1 MARTILCIDD
11 DRETCETLETGLAAG
26 DYEILHTDDPQQA
39 LRLLGDRSPDLV
51 VMEILLGKGD
61 AVDLIETILSG
72 EEDASSTPVI
82 VVTRAVRSPVLYGR
96 AVELGVK
103 DYLVKP
109 VLDSQ
114 LLDTVR
120 EFAEPEAPGREVDVS
135 SASRDDLEEI
145 SLSGELADVPTPEL
159 LHRLH
164 RAGVSGVLM
173 IESAKQRAGIQFRN
187 GSPVAV
193 STHRGIEPF
202 EDYLLRTKRISEEQR
217 EAVINQVT
225 FEVGGVHEIL
235 VGMGALDDDEIEA
248 AQREQAESQLFETF
262 RWTTGQYRFRP
273 GRALKAE
280 TATELDRDPGSI
292 LLKGVLE
299 CSPRDQI
306 AALLRERG
314 ELYPFR
320 GECPAYLVDE
330 MELTPEQERLL
341 EGMDGEQPLSESI
354 DGVEAN
360 ERLLYAFI
368 VTGLIEL
375 QDEPVL
381 LLEDVVSDKASTAP
395 RPTSS
400 PQGALEA
407 EYASASGSDPPP
419 ETTESEEADV
429 ASRALEAESWFR
441 KGEGFLKRKQYA
453 KAVEAYGMSSHLD
466 PKEGIYVAHLGYA
479 LYLSNPEDGL
489 VQREALEHVAKG
501 IKLSPEREK
510 PYILLGRIFKAT
522 GEEGTAQKMFRRAL
536 QIKPGCHEALQEMR
550 LSKLRA
556 QKSKG
561 LMGRL
566 RGK

>member
-11 DRETCETLETGLAAG
+11 DRETCGTLESGLAEG
-26 DYEILHTDDPQQA
+26 DYELLHTDDPQQA
-39 LRLLGDRSPDLV
+39 LRLLGHRSPDLV
-51 VMEILLGKGD
+51 VMEILLRKGD
-61 AVDLIETILSG
+61 GLDLIEAILSR
-72 EEDASSTPVI
+72 EEGASATPVV

-96 AVELGVK
+96 AVELGVR

-120 EFAEPEAPGREVDVS
+120 EFAEPEAPGHEIDVS
-135 SASRDDLEEI
+135 TASQDDPQEI

-164 RAGVSGVLM
+164 QAGVSGVLM

-193 STHRGIEPF
+193 SSHRGIEPF
-202 EDYLLRTKRISEEQR
+202 EDYLLRTKRISAEQR
-217 EAVINQVT
+217 EALINQVT
-225 FEVGGVHEIL
+225 FEVGSVREIL

-248 AQREQAESQLFETF
+248 VQQEQAESQLFESF

-273 GRALKAE
+273 GRALKTD
-280 TATELDRDPGSI
+280 TATELVRDSGSI

-299 CSPRDQI
+299 YSPRDQI

-341 EGMDGEQPLSESI
+341 EGMDGEQPLSETI
-354 DGVEAN
+354 DGVEEN

-381 LLEDVVSDKASTAP
+381 LLEDVVSVKASGAP
-395 RPTSS
+395 RPDASS
-400 PQGALEA
+400 QGAPEA
-407 EYASASGSDPPP
+407 EAAAASGSDRP
-419 ETTESEEADV
+419 ETTGPEGADG
-429 ASRALEAESWFR
+429 ASRSLEAESWFR
-441 KGEGFLKRKQYA
+441 KGEGFLKRKQFA

-479 LYLSNPEDGL
+479 LYLSNPNDRL

-510 PYILLGRIFKAT
+510 PYIFLGKIFKAT
-522 GEEGTAQKMFRRAL
+522 GEEKTAQKMFRRAL

-556 QKSKG
+556 EKSKG